1 MKNLQEASQF
11 IVVSDIL
18 DQLDNRCTKYRNNC
32 NLNMTTV
39 WPMPLRNFFVMD
51 DVVEWNDCTLR
62 YESSQKVGSLHLN
75 GRKCGFNDHYQVR
88 Q

>member
-1 MKNLQEASQF
+1 
-11 IVVSDIL
+11 
-18 DQLDNRCTKYRNNC
+18 
-32 NLNMTTV
+32 
-39 WPMPLRNFFVMD
+39 MPLRNFFVMD